1 MAFWASAR
9 CLRGRRPRKQ
19 LGNDLD
25 AGKIPA
31 SKMGCFEGRAGPDGV
46 RGPEGYTSG
55 RGADLTAVAEVI
67 MGYDGAQP
75 SIAFASGRIRCRLKA
90 AGMTIALLRR
100 MHSSV
105 GF

>member
-1 MAFWASAR
+1 MTW
-9 CLRGRRPRKQ
+9 
-19 LGNDLD
+19 D

-31 SKMGCFEGRAGPDGV
+31 SKMGRLGGRAGPDGV

-55 RGADLTAVAEVI
+55 RAADLTAVAEVI
-67 MGYDGAQP
+67 MGYEGAQP
-75 SIAFASGRIRCRLKA
+75 SIAFASRSIRCRLKA

-105 GF
+105 GFRFVVPERVV